1 MIVIIKIKKKKK
13 KKKMQRIKKEKMCRG
28 RGIFVFFCGLFATE
42 LLIEDRDFF
51 TD

>member
-1 MIVIIKIKKKKK
+1 MIIINKKEKEKKKT
-13 KKKMQRIKKEKMCRG
+13 QRIKKEKMCRG
-28 RGIFVFFCGLFATE
+28 RRIFVFFCGLFAIE

>member
-1 MIVIIKIKKKKK
+1 VIIKEKEKKKKK
-13 KKKMQRIKKEKMCRG
+13 TQRIKKEKMCRG

-42 LLIEDRDFF
+42 LLTEDRDFF